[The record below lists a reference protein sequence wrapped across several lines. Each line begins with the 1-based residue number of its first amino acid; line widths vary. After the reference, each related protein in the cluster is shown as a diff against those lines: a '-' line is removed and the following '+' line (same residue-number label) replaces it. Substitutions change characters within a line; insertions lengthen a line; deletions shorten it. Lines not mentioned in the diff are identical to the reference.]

1 MGEAGRNDRLGQAV
15 ELEKKARELH
25 SQGQFQ
31 QAQNEYLSCLKV
43 FQFVY
48 RWEQNPKVKEMV
60 RERIEELVTIA
71 EKLKEQLAAG
81 YSPQMAGAPPAA
93 GATAAATR
101 PPPSQPGGAPAA
113 PPGEEQKDENDLEKE
128 RLQKALAGQILTE
141 KPNVRWDDV
150 AGLQGAKDM
159 LQETLVLPIRFPQ
172 LFTGKRKPFK
182 GILLYGPPGTGKSY
196 LAKACATEVDATF
209 FSISSSDLVSKW
221 QGESEKNVR
230 QLFELARAS
239 KPSIVFI
246 DEVDSLCGA
255 RGDGESEAAR
265 RIKTEFLSQM
275 DGVGK
280 DDGTGQML
288 ILGATNT
295 PWDLDT
301 GIRRRFEKRI
311 YIHLPEIETRS
322 RMLELALGDTPHE
335 VTKED
340 FYEIAKKTDNFSGA
354 DISIL
359 TRDAI
364 MEPLRRCK
372 RARTFC
378 RVSKAGSDG
387 VVRQYWSPCSPAAP
401 GATEMT
407 LYDVNPQEL
416 LEPSVLPCDFEV
428 ALAKNKSSVDAS
440 QLRQH
445 DEWTEQFGMDG

>member
-15 ELEKKARELH
+15 ELEKKARQLH
-25 SQGQFQ
+25 SQGQFHE
-31 QAQNEYLSCLKV
+31 AQHEYLSCLKV

-48 RWEQNPKVKEMV
+48 KYEQNPKVKEMV
-60 RERIEELVTIA
+60 RERIEELVTVA
-71 EKLKEQLAAG
+71 EKLKEQLAGG
-81 YSPQMAGAPPAA
+81 YSPQAAGPAPAA
-93 GATAAATR
+93 GATASATR
-101 PPPSQPGGAPAA
+101 PPPAAGPAA
-113 PPGEEQKDENDLEKE
+113 PPGEQPKDDNELEKE
-128 RLQKALAGQILTE
+128 RLQKALQGQILTE
-141 KPNVRWDDV
+141 KPNVRWSDV

-182 GILLYGPPGTGKSY
+182 GILLYGPPGTGKSF

-265 RIKTEFLSQM
+265 RIKTEFLAQM

-311 YIHLPEIETRS
+311 YIHLPEVETRAH
-322 RMLELALGDTPHE
+322 MLELALGDTPHE

-340 FYEIAKKTDNFSGA
+340 FLDIAKRTDNFSGA

-378 RVSKAGSDG
+378 RVSKADADG
-387 VVRQYWSPCSPAAP
+387 VMKQYWSPCSPGTA
-401 GATEMT
+401 GAVEMT
-407 LYDVNPQEL
+407 LFDVNPVEL
-416 LEPSVLPCDFEV
+416 LEPKVVRSDFEV
-428 ALAKNKSSVDAS
+428 ALDRNRSSVDAG
-440 QLRQH
+440 QLKQH
-445 DEWTEQFGMDG
+445 DDWTEQFGMDG